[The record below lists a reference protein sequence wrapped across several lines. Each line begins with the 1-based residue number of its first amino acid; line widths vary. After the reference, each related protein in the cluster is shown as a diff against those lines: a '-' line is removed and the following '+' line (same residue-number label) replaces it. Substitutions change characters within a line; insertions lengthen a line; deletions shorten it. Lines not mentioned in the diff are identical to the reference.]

1 MNISQMARHQS
12 INPIKVE
19 QGQVEQVDADILV
32 SSKVELENR
41 KAAESDKTT
50 DTEVERI
57 QDEIQR
63 SQMKDMVEQMNKS
76 LDPFKTSLKFGFH
89 DASDT
94 YYVSIVD
101 TNTNDIIRTFP
112 PEEVMELSV
121 KMKEFVGMIFDQKG

>member
-89 DASDT
+89 DTSNT